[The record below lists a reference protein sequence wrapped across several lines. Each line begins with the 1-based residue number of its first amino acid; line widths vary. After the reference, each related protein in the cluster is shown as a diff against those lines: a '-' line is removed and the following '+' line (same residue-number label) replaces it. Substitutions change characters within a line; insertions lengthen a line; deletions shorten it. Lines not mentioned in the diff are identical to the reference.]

1 MTEWSWIT
9 LKSNLLNDSEW
20 PPQSISNSTTQSGAR
35 NVLSAAACAADMKP
49 PLTMWQSPQLSYI
62 HTGAWCQYRMYT
74 SSQRHHW
81 PAFALK
87 TSKIIQQSHRILSE
101 KGRRPNRLAGKGRKV
116 WYIRQLVPVF
126 RMHPNFLHQ
135 LCYASYALFQSCS
148 YLFSHSKSFQCASSC
163 PALLWCAALYI
174 GDVLQRPRH
183 PVAHV
188 PASPMPYTILTQI
201 PTYRLHTKS
210 HSTVHSWVSLIKSFL
225 QCFINSTRF
234 SSSQCTASVQT
245 LKYSHD
251 KLRVQTATQRTASER
266 MKPKLISIQTILQN
280 YKLIYMTCLWR
291 GTTSW
296 MPWSHIPAI
305 HPAPEER
312 KPPVTARINEAH
324 PNALWNEKRNM
335 DGKGW

>member
-1 MTEWSWIT
+1 
-9 LKSNLLNDSEW
+9 
-20 PPQSISNSTTQSGAR
+20 
-35 NVLSAAACAADMKP
+35 MKP

-148 YLFSHSKSFQCASSC
+148 CLFSHSKSFQCASSC

-201 PTYRLHTKS
+201 PTYHLHTKS
-210 HSTVHSWVSLIKSFL
+210 HSTFMGIVWSRAF
-225 QCFINSTRF
+225 C
-234 SSSQCTASVQT
+234 SV
-245 LKYSHD
+245 LSIPLGSP
-251 KLRVQTATQRTASER
+251 LR
-266 MKPKLISIQTILQN
+266 
-280 YKLIYMTCLWR
+280 
-291 GTTSW
+291 
-296 MPWSHIPAI
+296 
-305 HPAPEER
+305 
-312 KPPVTARINEAH
+312 
-324 PNALWNEKRNM
+324 NALLQYRL
-335 DGKGW
+335 